1 MLILV
6 PICLFMTG
14 IAVVITVHSYRSSKK
29 ELGAFKH
36 SDFSKVFA
44 TKLCGKYTAN
54 CDAKHL
60 KSHSSFEALIND
72 NFFN

>member
-14 IAVVITVHSYRSSKK
+14 IAVVITIHSYRSSKK

-36 SDFSKVFA
+36 SDFSTVFA
-44 TKLCGKYTAN
+44 TKLYDKNTAN
-54 CDAKHL
+54 CDVKHL
-60 KSHSSFEALIND
+60 QSHCSFEKLVSKETFI
-72 NFFN
+72 

>member
-29 ELGAFKH
+29 ELSSFKH
-36 SDFSKVFA
+36 SDFSTVFA
-44 TKLCGKYTAN
+44 TKICDKYAAN
-54 CDAKHL
+54 CDTEHL
-60 KSHSSFEALIND
+60 KSHCSFEKLVSKETFI
-72 NFFN
+72 